1 MKKYSKELKIGL
13 VVILGLVGTWFGL
26 NFLKG
31 EDLFSNSRSFYSI
44 YPSSGGLLQSNPVT
58 LNGVQ
63 VGIVKK
69 VQILSDS
76 SNSILVQFAV
86 NNEKIIIPKNSIA
99 RIESPELLAP
109 KQIQLVIGDSQEM
122 AVDGD
127 TLSSLIAPD
136 LQAQVSEQ
144 IAPLKAKSEEL
155 LASIDSAVTIVR
167 SIFDEN
173 TRANI
178 SESFESLNRSFRNF
192 ESTSLQLDTLIASE
206 KAKLSRILTN
216 VESISA
222 NLAANNDNLTN
233 VIDNFSSIS
242 DSLAK
247 ADVASAINN
256 AKFALEEVASIMQ
269 KIDSGQG
276 SLGQFIN
283 DEELYTRLSSASD
296 QLDALLED
304 MRMHPDRYVHFSV
317 FGRKEK
323 NLKLTKKEVKQL
335 QEALQVVPDTGNSE

>member
-1 MKKYSKELKIGL
+1 M
-13 VVILGLVGTWFGL
+13 
-26 NFLKG
+26 
-31 EDLFSNSRSFYSI
+31 
-44 YPSSGGLLQSNPVT
+44 
-58 LNGVQ
+58 
-63 VGIVKK
+63 
-69 VQILSDS
+69 
-76 SNSILVQFAV
+76 
-86 NNEKIIIPKNSIA
+86 
-99 RIESPELLAP
+99 
-109 KQIQLVIGDSQEM
+109 VIGDAEEM
-122 AVDGD
+122 AQSGD

-173 TRANI
+173 TRNNI
-178 SESFESLNRSFRNF
+178 SESFESLNKSFRNF
-192 ESTSLQLDTLIASE
+192 ENTSLQLDTLIASE

-222 NLAANNDNLTN
+222 NIAANNDNLTN

-242 DSLAK
+242 DSLAQ
-247 ADVASAINN
+247 ADIASTINN

-269 KIDSGQG
+269 KIGSGEG

-283 DEELYTRLSSASD
+283 DDELYDRLSSASD

-304 MRMHPDRYVHFSV
+304 MRLHPDRYVHFSV

-323 NLKLTKKEVKQL
+323 NLKLTRKEVRQL
-335 QEALQVVPDTGNSE
+335 QEALQTEVDSTDSN